1 MIFVDSNVFIYAV
14 GRPHPL
20 RADAQNFFFEAGKA
34 GRLLVTSAE
43 VLQELLHV
51 YLPVGRYKTLDAAL
65 ELATRGT
72 DRILPV
78 TSDMVLY
85 ARNLADSFPALSA
98 RDLLHLAVCRQN
110 KVKKIKTFDR
120 PLQAAFQKP

>member
-20 RADAQNFFFEAGKA
+20 RTDAQNFFFEAGKA